1 MRKGHRTKKYA
12 KISVDLSNRVNSI
25 MQAWPFFLCVT
36 AWFSWCVCVCVIR
49 GVCVCVPVGVKL
61 SVEWNGLNI
70 ELIEVGNLPFWLIEF
85 G

>member
-1 MRKGHRTKKYA
+1 MRYCM
-12 KISVDLSNRVNSI
+12 VQLV
-25 MQAWPFFLCVT
+25 
-36 AWFSWCVCVCVIR
+36 CVCVCDSR
-49 GVCVCVPVGVKL
+49 CVCVCVPVGVKL